1 MISLKI
7 EYYNRSA
14 DAYLIMHVVPVE
26 WSPEHELE
34 KVMLITQDIG
44 QKHALE
50 NLANTDGL
58 TGLFNERYFNSILH
72 KKELQKLPFILFYL
86 DLDHFKPV
94 NDTYGHD
101 MGDKLLKEAAKRLQS
116 CIRSNDYAFRI
127 GGDEFSLV
135 VCTEFD
141 ESLCCRIKEQIQN
154 RLCAPFDIDGKTL
167 YVGSSCGYAAY
178 PRDASTANE
187 IRILADQRMY
197 AEKEQH
203 HMLSSLSSSSTGRGL
218 EK

>member
-1 MISLKI
+1 
-7 EYYNRSA
+7 
-14 DAYLIMHVVPVE
+14 
-26 WSPEHELE
+26 
-34 KVMLITQDIG
+34 
-44 QKHALE
+44 
-50 NLANTDGL
+50 
-58 TGLFNERYFNSILH
+58 
-72 KKELQKLPFILFYL
+72 
-86 DLDHFKPV
+86 
-94 NDTYGHD
+94 

-197 AEKEQH
+197 AEKETASHAQQFKQF
-203 HMLSSLSSSSTGRGL
+203 SRRGL
-218 EK
+218 EKLISLDHIHTPAA

>member
-1 MISLKI
+1 
-7 EYYNRSA
+7 
-14 DAYLIMHVVPVE
+14 MHVVPVE

-154 RLCAPFDIDGKTL
+154 RLCAPFDIDGKPCML
-167 YVGSSCGYAAY
+167 VPAADT
-178 PRDASTANE
+178 PPIPGMHLLLMRSV
-187 IRILADQRMY
+187 
-197 AEKEQH
+197 
-203 HMLSSLSSSSTGRGL
+203 SLQTSVCMQKRNSITCSAV
-218 EK
+218 